1 MPPPCTAGHALWHS
15 ASVVHEPQLPLLP
28 PLLEPELLP
37 LELVLLP
44 LSSSLPLLLP
54 EEELV
59 LPPEEPEL
67 VLLPLS
73 RPPEE
78 LVLPPSMRV
87 DRSGV
92 PSVLPPQPA
101 TSTPPTRRQAT
112 RERTWARFMGW
123 Q

>member
-1 MPPPCTAGHALWHS
+1 VPPPL
-15 ASVVHEPQLPLLP
+15 

-54 EEELV
+54 EEEL
-59 LPPEEPEL
+59 PPEEPEL

-78 LVLPPSMRV
+78 LVVPPSRRV

-92 PSVLPPQPA
+92 PSAVPPQPA
-101 TSTPPTRRQAT
+101 TSTPPRRRQAT
-112 RERTWARFMGW
+112 RERTWARFMGSP
-123 Q
+123 